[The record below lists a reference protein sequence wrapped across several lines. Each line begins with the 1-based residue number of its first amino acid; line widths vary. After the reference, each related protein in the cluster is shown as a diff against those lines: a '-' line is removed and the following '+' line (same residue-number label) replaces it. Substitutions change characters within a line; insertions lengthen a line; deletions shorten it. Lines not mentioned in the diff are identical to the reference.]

1 MCCMKVPSNDLPTS
15 AQRENAMNATV
26 HKTLDL
32 NAAPAAQRLD
42 PAGQILALNAADAAH
57 LSEAQG
63 WTVRALDG
71 NVWITQDGDIRDV
84 VISAGQS
91 FVLDRNTP
99 ALLSAFGTAR
109 ISLRLETV
117 RPRPLPGMDT
127 APVRPAAPQWS
138 VA

>member
-1 MCCMKVPSNDLPTS
+1 MKVFTHRPSHP

-26 HKTLDL
+26 HKTLDSD
-32 NAAPAAQRLD
+32 AAPVAQRLD
-42 PAGQILALNAADAAH
+42 PAGQILALNATHAAH
-57 LSEAQG
+57 LNDARG

-71 NVWITQDGDIRDV
+71 SVWITQDGDIRDV

-99 ALLSAFGTAR
+99 ALLSAFGKAR
-109 ISLRLETV
+109 ISLRLETA